1 MLESKTE
8 EITYLKFLSRD
19 KEFAI
24 GKNLHRQKFAI
35 PNKNKIEG

>member
-8 EITYLKFLSRD
+8 EITYLKILSRD

-24 GKNLHRQKFAI
+24 GKIYIGKNLQSQI
-35 PNKNKIEG
+35 KIK